1 MTEQQIGSRNEKG
14 REESES
20 QGGNIRKWTVISGIR
35 VQAKGKWEKI
45 TKKWTRTRR
54 ACGRPA
60 WSAWSRPQW
69 QTSHCLS
76 SCSSN
81 LRLFCHF
88 PLFYFLSRLAP
99 SLLLLSHTDSLH
111 TRWTPRA
118 LAMFFQPIFSSVHH
132 MVSVSF
138 PSILWETMLNF
149 PPCCYNLNS
158 WLLTLL
164 LNLIKKKLD
173 ATGRLSKLYL
183 QLLYPATLSAYLQHY
198 WYISVWVSS
207 SFYLHEAKESCRLQ
221 RLRHIS
227 VKNMNQCN
235 KSSFLK

>member
-54 ACGRPA
+54 ALGRPA

-88 PLFYFLSRLAP
+88 PFLFSITSGTITSSP
-99 SLLLLSHTDSLH
+99 LSHWLSSH
-111 TRWTPRA
+111 SVNSACTRHVFPAYFFFCSPYGLCLLPLDFVRNDA
-118 LAMFFQPIFSSVHH
+118 ELPAVLLQPELLAVNAIIKLDKKKNRCYGTVEQ
-132 MVSVSF
+132 MVPTAAISGHFISKF
-138 PSILWETMLNF
+138 T
-149 PPCCYNLNS
+149 
-158 WLLTLL
+158 TLL
-164 LNLIKKKLD
+164 VHFCV
-173 ATGRLSKLYL
+173 G
-183 QLLYPATLSAYLQHY
+183 
-198 WYISVWVSS
+198 
-207 SFYLHEAKESCRLQ
+207 
-221 RLRHIS
+221 
-227 VKNMNQCN
+227 
-235 KSSFLK
+235 

>member
-54 ACGRPA
+54 ALGRPA

-88 PLFYFLSRLAP
+88 PFFIFYHVWHHHFFSSLTLTLFTLGELRVHSPCFSSLFFLLFTIWSLSPSPRFCEKRCWTSRRVA
-99 SLLLLSHTDSLH
+99 T
-111 TRWTPRA
+111 TWTPGCKR
-118 LAMFFQPIFSSVHH
+118 
-132 MVSVSF
+132 
-138 PSILWETMLNF
+138 
-149 PPCCYNLNS
+149 Y
-158 WLLTLL
+158 
-164 LNLIKKKLD
+164 
-173 ATGRLSKLYL
+173 Y
-183 QLLYPATLSAYLQHY
+183 
-198 WYISVWVSS
+198 
-207 SFYLHEAKESCRLQ
+207 
-221 RLRHIS
+221 
-227 VKNMNQCN
+227 
-235 KSSFLK
+235 